1 MKISIDP
8 GSVDAAARGIGAA
21 ETVLEGVNGRARGLP
36 SPKGVSGA
44 TTGAIGDAI
53 AAVHA
58 IGDCTNKTAAEM
70 RASAALARLADGGS
84 GGRVSGLAALLAN
97 VHALGAPLRSPY
109 VLPPK
114 KKPPKGPSPLEA
126 FVNGVGKE
134 LETQGK
140 DLIEMPG
147 GVLDM
152 AIHPR
157 QTAESLQ
164 WIYENPEAFLQ
175 ALIAGG
181 YADILAEAKRGN
193 EAGAAGQGSARA
205 LLALIPIGKLAQLGK
220 LNKLVKEAKKLEK
233 AAKAK
238 GIDNPLGPA
247 AGTALGVAFKKRR
260 GDAIAQARKGRE
272 LRKDAAAA
280 GTPAERRRLEQ
291 QAADAERQAKELY
304 REAKKLDGY
313 QGTYEQFLE
322 RQDQINGV
330 AEDGQAIQ
338 EAEEQRRKNEL

>member
-8 GSVDAAARGIGAA
+8 DSVDTAARGIGAA

-44 TTGAIGDAI
+44 TTGAISDAI

-114 KKPPKGPSPLEA
+114 KKAPKGPNPLEA

-147 GVLDM
+147 GMLDM
-152 AIHPR
+152 ALHPR
-157 QTAESLQ
+157 QTAESLK

-175 ALIAGG
+175 ALIASGH
-181 YADILAEAKRGN
+181 ADILAEAKRGN
-193 EAGAAGQGSARA
+193 AAGAAGQGSARA
-205 LLALIPIGKLAQLGK
+205 ILALIPIGKLAQLGK
-220 LNKLVKEAKKLEK
+220 LNKLVKEAKRIEK

-238 GIDNPLGPA
+238 GIDDPFAPLPA
-247 AGTALGVAFKKRR
+247 TMLGMAFKKRR
-260 GDAIAQARKGRE
+260 GDAIEQARDGRR
-272 LRKDAAAA
+272 LRREAAAA
-280 GTPAERRRLEQ
+280 DTPAERRRLEQ
-291 QAADAERQAKELY
+291 QAADAEQQAKELY

-313 QGTYEQFLE
+313 KGTYEQFLDA
-322 RQDQINGV
+322 QDKINGA

-338 EAEEQRRKNEL
+338 EAEEERRRNEL

>member
-1 MKISIDP
+1 MNISIDP
-8 GSVDAAARGIGAA
+8 DSVDRAASGIGAA
-21 ETVLEGVNGRARGLP
+21 ESVLEAANGRARGLP
-36 SPKGVSGA
+36 SPKGISGA
-44 TTGAIGDAI
+44 TTGAISDAI

-58 IGDCTNKTAAEM
+58 VGDCTNKTAAQM

-84 GGRVSGLAALLAN
+84 GGRVTGLAALLAN

-109 VLPPK
+109 VLPPGK
-114 KKPPKGPSPLEA
+114 RPPKGPHPLEA
-126 FVNGVGKE
+126 FLGGVGKE
-134 LETQGK
+134 LATQGK

-152 AIHPR
+152 AVHPR
-157 QTAESLQ
+157 QTAESLK

-181 YADILAEAKRGN
+181 YADVLAEAKRGN

-220 LNKLVKEAKKLEK
+220 LNKLVKEAKKIEK

-238 GIDNPLGPA
+238 GIDNPLGPLPA
-247 AGTALGVAFKKRR
+247 TALGAAFAARRKR
-260 GDAIAQARKGRE
+260 AITHAREGRK
-272 LRKDAAAA
+272 LRREA
-280 GTPAERRRLEQ
+280 GSADTPAERKRLEDQAAKAEQ
-291 QAADAERQAKELY
+291 QAKDLY

-313 QGTYEQFLE
+313 KGTYEQFME
-322 RQDQINGV
+322 QQDKINGL

-338 EAEEQRRKNEL
+338 EAEEERRSREL